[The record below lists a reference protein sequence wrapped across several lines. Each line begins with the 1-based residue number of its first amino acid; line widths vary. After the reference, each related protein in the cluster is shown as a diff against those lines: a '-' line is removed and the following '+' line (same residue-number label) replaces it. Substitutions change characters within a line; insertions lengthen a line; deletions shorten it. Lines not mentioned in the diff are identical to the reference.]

1 MQMPKKEQ
9 PAIPAKSDKSSNFGD
24 ILSQFVGTG
33 DRLSGFSTESFSITP
48 ATKLMETPKKQPS
61 PKKKS
66 QEYDEIDELE
76 EEADGIKLDD
86 VSDILDDD
94 EYDATF
100 DDLIES
106 AFQEDEDVAFRNSL
120 IAMGRRHAIQS
131 LDGNQDTSEITQ
143 AFTRQE
149 RAIDDLV
156 AEIDKDTVAVNRDI
170 EQMRM
175 SRTKNYKAMAD
186 LISARVSFANVKLSA
201 IKELNAI
208 QKTKFD
214 IKSKIDKSGA
224 GKDDGLGGMSAA
236 QTIQKLFSVGR
247 QNMVASVDYDTLNGS
262 DSVDVSDDELNSNQ
276 ATTIIHEEAP
286 LPPATT
292 DGEKFIEHEGEGVEL
307 VLDIDSETDEKQ
319 IYAVN
324 KYGDV
329 IPDYPLPSNQNQ
341 LSFQINELAGEATDQ
356 LQRRYLLRRDGE
368 DVNLESFVAGSK

>member
-1 MQMPKKEQ
+1 MQMPKKQ
-9 PAIPAKSDKSSNFGD
+9 QAAIPADKKKDSGFGD

-48 ATKLMETPKKQPS
+48 ATRLAQEKKAPS
-61 PKKKS
+61 PKKKDHKY
-66 QEYDEIDELE
+66 EELDEIDED
-76 EEADGIKLDD
+76 ASGIKLDD
-86 VSDILDDD
+86 VTTILGDDD

-100 DDLIES
+100 DALIET
-106 AFQEDEDVAFRNSL
+106 AFIEDEDVSFRNSL
-120 IAMGRRHAIQS
+120 IAMGRRYAIQG
-131 LDGNQDTSEITQ
+131 LEGNPDTSEVTQ

-201 IKELNAI
+201 IKELNNI

-214 IKSKIDKSGA
+214 IKSKMDKSA
-224 GKDDGLGGMSAA
+224 GGGDDGGGMTAA
-236 QTIQKLFSVGR
+236 QTIQRLFSVGR
-247 QNMVASVDYDTLNGS
+247 KNMVAAVDYDTLSSEEASYG
-262 DSVDVSDDELNSNQ
+262 DDDENANR
-276 ATTIIHEEAP
+276 AMTIIHDEAP
-286 LPPATT
+286 LPPAST
-292 DGEKFIEHEGEGVEL
+292 DGEKFIEHEGEGVEY
-307 VLDIDSETDEKQ
+307 VLDIDSESDQKQ

-324 KYGDV
+324 KHGDV
-329 IPDYPLPSNQNQ
+329 IPDYPLPSNQEQ

-356 LQRRYLLRRDGE
+356 LQRRYRLRRNGE
-368 DVNLESFVAGSK
+368 DVNYESFEAGSQ